1 MVPNH
6 GKVETKEEEKE
17 VEKGQIRQKEVA
29 REHRGRSATT
39 VMGMAT

>member
-17 VEKGQIRQKEVA
+17 VEKGRIQQKEVA
-29 REHRGRSATT
+29 REHRGRSAITA
-39 VMGMAT
+39 MAMAT